1 MASLLGYGVII
12 DTLQNL
18 LLSLRIILNVFM
30 FRVLGMV
37 LCLVSQWLELRANTG
52 WVLWNKI
59 SSH

>member
-12 DTLQNL
+12 DTLHNL
-18 LLSLRIILNVFM
+18 LLSLRIILNVF
-30 FRVLGMV
+30 RVLGMV
-37 LCLVSQWLELRANTG
+37 LCLVSRCLELRANTG